1 MGRLGNC
8 PNHFLGT
15 KSIEKL
21 IVIILRFP
29 FYCLSTHI
37 SNASDTH
44 FILLKF
50 IYSEKAT
57 KFCEILLLLLTTV
70 HTVKSKVNISQNFVA
85 FSEYMNFKKQI
96 TQEFFSQNLKN
107 DNCKN
112 VLRIQF
118 GIFNK
123 KKQYLNRR
131 IDLDESMFSWQKYS
145 T

>member
-1 MGRLGNC
+1 MFLELSGRSEI
-8 PNHFLGT
+8 FT
-15 KSIEKL
+15 L
-21 IVIILRFP
+21 I
-29 FYCLSTHI
+29 
-37 SNASDTH
+37 
-44 FILLKF
+44 
-50 IYSEKAT
+50 
-57 KFCEILLLLLTTV
+57 LTTV

-123 KKQYLNRR
+123 KNNTWTG
-131 IDLDESMFSWQKYS
+131 E
-145 T
+145 